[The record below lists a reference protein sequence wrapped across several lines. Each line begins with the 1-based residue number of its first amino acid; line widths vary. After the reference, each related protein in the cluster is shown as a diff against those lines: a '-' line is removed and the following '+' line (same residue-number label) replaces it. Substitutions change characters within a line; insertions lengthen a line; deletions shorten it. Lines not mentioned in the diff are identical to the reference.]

1 MCVCV
6 AGNLNT
12 PPPIKMAWCTVVGL
26 SASSGVP
33 LFVRHAGPGKPPAY
47 ALIGSLNGVHVFG
60 ESHGVT
66 LCSTRTSN
74 ATLTWKTYHDSIRL
88 VLIRGSEVVGDSCDN
103 RLLDL
108 MFASLVLIQGLD
120 NLTSGT
126 NIERLK
132 REIRPSY
139 LLLDELLSRAMS
151 SSNNPGFSHLTGC
164 AECVIPPDQ
173 HLLQSEL
180 EKYAEGAD
188 SSCACVMMNGQVV
201 SGTRSFWS
209 LSHTELVLL
218 PLLVALNTSTVG
230 RDLPIYLPDK
240 SPNVPF
246 RMLVVKLTGHVSV
259 VTLCGPTPSLSEMM
273 RSASSLWAP
282 VYQVLE
288 SLTTLMPWN
297 IAPSLLSQIDNSVI
311 GLVLINYDHK
321 KCVCCVHL
329 SEDSKSPSLN
339 ATKKS
344 AALQSVY
351 RTVVGSLLQPPA
363 MPPDDFPSRLHPDHT
378 PLESY
383 VSTDNYKVY
392 VMQSSPYHLLVLYP
406 PALPIQIARRV
417 TLRTLA
423 IFTKGKVPKI

>member
-1 MCVCV
+1 
-6 AGNLNT
+6 
-12 PPPIKMAWCTVVGL
+12 MAACTLVGL
-26 SASSGVP
+26 AASSGVP

-66 LCSTRTSN
+66 LCSTRTKN
-74 ATLTWKTYHDSIRL
+74 ASFTWRTYHDSIRL
-88 VLIRGSEVVGDSCDN
+88 VLIRGSEVVADSCDS

-108 MFASLVLIQGLD
+108 MFASLVLLLGLD

-132 REIRPSY
+132 RDIRPSY
-139 LLLDELLSRAMS
+139 LLLDKLLSRAVNS
-151 SSNNPGFSHLTGC
+151 SDNLGFSHLTGC

-173 HLLQSEL
+173 HILQSEL
-180 EKYAEGAD
+180 EKYAEGVD

-209 LSHTELVLL
+209 LSHMELVLL
-218 PLLVALNTSTVG
+218 PLLVATNTFTVA

-246 RMLVVKLTGHVSV
+246 RMLVVKLTGHVYAI
-259 VTLCGPTPSLSEMM
+259 TLCGPTPTLTEII
-273 RSASSLWAP
+273 RLASSSWAP

-288 SLTTLMPWN
+288 SITTLLPWN
-297 IAPSLLSQIDNSVI
+297 IAPGLLSQIDHSVI
-311 GLVLINYDHK
+311 GLLLVNYDHK
-321 KCVCCVHL
+321 KCVSCVHL
-329 SEDSKSPSLN
+329 SEESRSPPLN
-339 ATKKS
+339 TAKKS
-344 AALQSVY
+344 AALEAVY
-351 RTVVGSLLQPPA
+351 RSVIGPLLQPPA
-363 MPPDDFPSRLHPDHT
+363 VPPDDFPSRLHPDHV

-383 VSTDNYKVY
+383 VSTDSYKVY
-392 VMQSSPYHLLVLYP
+392 VMQSSPYHLLILYP
-406 PALPIQIARRV
+406 PALPIQIARKV

-423 IFTKGKVPKI
+423 IFTKGKIPKL